1 MSKPYRVIVKNS
13 DNPEYK
19 GHFDVMLKEKVKLTK
34 MLFKLKEIVAKGKF
48 FEEESLMYHY
58 KGKDKEEIWSCME
71 FFYQNLWNK
80 DFREFIWSN
89 TDDEWENYHV
99 YLKYNNMWSE
109 VEIIYGIGAFC
120 VISPKLTKPWQ
131 EGMKYLDLD
140 KVNIATNT
148 DVILYD

>member
-1 MSKPYRVIVKNS
+1 MSKPYKVIVKNS
-13 DNPEYK
+13 ENPEYK

-34 MLFKLKEIVAKGKF
+34 MLSKLKEIVAKEKI

-80 DFREFIWSN
+80 DFREFVWF
-89 TDDEWENYHV
+89 DEKDEWENYHI
-99 YLKYNNMWSE
+99 YLKYNNKWSE
-109 VEIIYGIGAFC
+109 VQIVYGIGAFC
-120 VISPKLTKPWQ
+120 IIGPGLSKPWI

-140 KVNIATNT
+140 KINIATNT
-148 DVILYD
+148 DVIYMD